1 MIEPASAFPAL
12 RIFLVENHAD
22 TLKWL
27 TLYLEQMG
35 HQVSS
40 ARTVADALD
49 ALPQGTWDVFISD
62 IGLPDGDGWELLQRA
77 NLPGEV
83 YTIAMSGFGMN
94 ADRLRSKSTGYRHH
108 MLKPF
113 NPDELDSLLE
123 EAAREVASHR

>member
-1 MIEPASAFPAL
+1 MRQSASTHPAL

-35 HQVSS
+35 HHVSS
-40 ARTVADALD
+40 ATSVAEALE
-49 ALPQGTWDVFISD
+49 ALPRADWDVFISD
-62 IGLPDGDGWELLQRA
+62 IGLPDGDGWELMKRA
-77 NLPGEV
+77 NLPKKV

-94 ADRLRSKSTGYRHH
+94 ADRLRSKSTGFRHH

-113 NPDELDSLLE
+113 NPQELDGLLD
-123 EAAREVASHR
+123 EAARELAH

>member
-1 MIEPASAFPAL
+1 MSKPASEPSAL

-35 HQVSS
+35 HHVTSAQSVSG
-40 ARTVADALD
+40 ALET
-49 ALPQGTWDVFISD
+49 LPTGAWDVFISD
-62 IGLPDGDGWELLQRA
+62 IGLPDGDGWELLQQA
-77 NLPGEV
+77 NLPDDV

-94 ADRLRSKSTGYRHH
+94 ADRLRSKSVGYRHH

-113 NPDELDSLLE
+113 NPDELDGLLE
-123 EAAREVASHR
+123 EAAREMATQR